1 MTRAPPATPDCSG
14 RSGVVACLD
23 QENCDVAPPGGRRIT
38 CALGDEDFVPGVK
51 TFRLCL
57 VLDALPANVAV
68 LDRSGRIVSVNEGW
82 RRFARDNGGNQL
94 IADGV
99 NLDYLEACR
108 QAQRDG
114 DTTAGLAAE
123 GIEAVLSGRKR
134 QFSLE
139 YACDSPQQHRWFSMK
154 VTSFGE
160 VACDGAVVLHF
171 DITAQRQLE
180 LQTARQRDMLARE
193 SRLHGISELAS
204 GITHELTQPLTAM
217 SYYCD
222 ALQTALTPSN
232 HALAADLVLRVRN
245 QLNRAME
252 VVTHLRS
259 FMRRLHPDIAEVDIH
274 GLMQQVS
281 GLVESFALDHKCRL
295 NVALPHDL
303 PLISGDAVQ
312 LQQVLVTLLHNAIE
326 ASASV
331 PGQVPVVEI
340 NAACLVSW
348 VRISILDNGPGMRGT
363 PAENIF
369 KHMQADNRGRLGLG
383 LSISQSIIKA
393 HGGELWLDAGWTR
406 GSCVHFTL
414 PVAGDTHEA

>member
-1 MTRAPPATPDCSG
+1 M
-14 RSGVVACLD
+14 
-23 QENCDVAPPGGRRIT
+23 
-38 CALGDEDFVPGVK
+38 GDANFQPSAA

-82 RRFARDNGGNQL
+82 RRFALQNGGNQL
-94 IADGV
+94 IAEAV
-99 NLDYLEACR
+99 NLDYLEVCR

-123 GIEAVLSGRKR
+123 GIEAVLSGKR
-134 QFSLE
+134 REFSLE
-139 YACDSPQQHRWFSMK
+139 YPCDSPQQHRWFSMK
-154 VTSFGE
+154 VTAFGE
-160 VACDGAVVLHF
+160 DACDGAVVLHF

-222 ALQTALTPSN
+222 ALQMALAPSN
-232 HALAADLVLRVRN
+232 HGLAADLVDRVRN
-245 QLNRAME
+245 QLSRAME

-259 FMRRLHPDIAEVDIH
+259 FMRRLHPDVAEVDVH
-274 GLMQQVS
+274 ELLQQVS

-295 NVALPHDL
+295 NIALPQDL
-303 PLISGDAVQ
+303 PRVSGDAVQ

-331 PGQVPVVEI
+331 PGQVPLVEI
-340 NAACLVSW
+340 TGACLVSW

-369 KHMQADNRGRLGLG
+369 KHMQADNSGRLGLG

-393 HGGELWLDAGWTR
+393 HGGELWLDAGWTQ

-414 PVAGDTHEA
+414 PVAGDNP

>member
-1 MTRAPPATPDCSG
+1 M
-14 RSGVVACLD
+14 
-23 QENCDVAPPGGRRIT
+23 
-38 CALGDEDFVPGVK
+38 GDADFLPSAA

-82 RRFARDNGGNQL
+82 RRFARDNGGNQF
-94 IADGV
+94 IAEGV
-99 NLDYLEACR
+99 NLDYLKVCR
-108 QAQRDG
+108 QAQQDG

-123 GIEAVLSGRKR
+123 GIEAVLSGRQR

-139 YACDSPQQHRWFSMK
+139 YPCDSPQQYRWFSMK
-154 VTSFGE
+154 VTAFGE
-160 VACDGAVVLHF
+160 MACDGAVVLHF

-204 GITHELTQPLTAM
+204 GITHEMTQPLTAM

-222 ALQTALTPSN
+222 ALQTALTPFN
-232 HALAADLVLRVRN
+232 HELAADLVVRVRN

-259 FMRRLHPDIAEVDIH
+259 FMRRLHPDVADINVH
-274 GLMQQVS
+274 GLVQQVS
-281 GLVESFALDHKCRL
+281 GLVDSFALDHKCRL
-295 NVALPHDL
+295 SIALPRDL
-303 PLISGDAVQ
+303 PQVSGDAVQ

-331 PGQVPVVEI
+331 QGQAPTVEI
-340 NAACLVSW
+340 TAASLMNW
-348 VRISILDNGPGMRGT
+348 VRISVLDNGPGMRGT

-369 KHMQADNRGRLGLG
+369 KHMQADNSGRLGLG

-393 HGGELWLDAGWTR
+393 HGGELWLDAGNTQ

-414 PVAGDTHEA
+414 PVAGDSHEA